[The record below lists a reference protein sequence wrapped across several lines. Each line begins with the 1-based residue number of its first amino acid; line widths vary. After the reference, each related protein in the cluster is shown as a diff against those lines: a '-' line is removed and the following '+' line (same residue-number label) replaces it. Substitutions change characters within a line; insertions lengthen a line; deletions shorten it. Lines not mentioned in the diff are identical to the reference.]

1 MYVCHLEI
9 YNFMPI
15 HSLINRP
22 KQNFDILDLLLFNKT
37 KFLRPLLTTIFIF
50 SLLSSA
56 ISKPLDAPVITCI
69 DVLENGEVTIYWRS
83 LDPTAL
89 EFRIFYS
96 TDNISWFQAGSVES
110 QNLDMQ
116 YTIGNQW
123 VNANE
128 QMYYFYITAVYPS
141 ADVDSEVY
149 NTMFLVV
156 DNSSDGL
163 ATLLWNS
170 LGNPPP
176 QGTIDGYELFVSVY
190 EEGNPMQWNSVA
202 NNISNT
208 LYNYTIPNGI
218 CFDSLNF
225 KVEIENNYDC
235 KSTSNITG
243 NWFSETIQPEK
254 PIFDSVSILNN
265 EFAILGWTPS
275 TSEDALGTVIYRY
288 ESGIWVIID
297 TVMGNTN
304 SQYIDISYNACG
316 SNIEYAIASIDSC
329 KILSPGSFQKPLRP
343 ILLKN
348 VNYDI
353 CSATNSLS
361 WEPYINAEPNVQFYE
376 IWTSVNGNPFEL
388 VQSIDGSET
397 TFNHVNVQNGS
408 DYIYFVRS
416 IFGTLTSTSCQQE
429 IKTGNYSPPSNLY
442 LANSSVMTDNTIE
455 LVIDIDITPNSCVW
469 EIWRS
474 EPNSINM
481 AQLFSFNRSD
491 INSTPYFFS
500 DEEANASLGFY
511 NYRVDVYDSCN
522 NLSIESNRQKTI
534 YLTGNYISK
543 TKNQLTWN
551 NFEGYD
557 SGLEKYFI
565 WRYTANSANAIIIDS
580 VDYNITEFTD
590 DISSISAEET
600 VINYWIQGKEN
611 GLNDYGYNEKSN
623 SNHISF
629 FRETEFYMPNAF
641 IPNGINT
648 SFKPVT
654 TSFGGTNYKFQI
666 YNRWGQL
673 VFETTDPTEGW
684 DGTYNGKPYVVGS
697 YVYLLA
703 YESVFGQE
711 VLKQGTV
718 TLID

>member
-1 MYVCHLEI
+1 
-9 YNFMPI
+9 MPI

-141 ADVDSEVY
+141 ADIDSEVY

-388 VQSIDGSET
+388 VQSIDGNET

-580 VDYNITEFTD
+580 VDYNVTEFTD

-611 GLNDYGYNEKSN
+611 GLNNYGYNEKSN

-641 IPNGINT
+641 RPNGINT

-684 DGTYNGKPYVVGS
+684 DGTYNGKPYAVGS

>member
-1 MYVCHLEI
+1 M
-9 YNFMPI
+9 
-15 HSLINRP
+15 
-22 KQNFDILDLLLFNKT
+22 
-37 KFLRPLLTTIFIF
+37 RPLLTTIFIF

-388 VQSIDGSET
+388 VQSIDGNET

-429 IKTGNYSPPSNLY
+429 IKTGNYSPPSDLY

-580 VDYNITEFTD
+580 VDYNVTEFTD

-611 GLNDYGYNEKSN
+611 GLNNYGYNEKSN

-641 IPNGINT
+641 RPNGINT

-684 DGTYNGKPYVVGS
+684 DGTYNGKPYAVGS

>member
-429 IKTGNYSPPSNLY
+429 IKTGNYSPPSDLY

-580 VDYNITEFTD
+580 VDYNVTEFTD

-611 GLNDYGYNEKSN
+611 GLNNYGYNEKSN

-641 IPNGINT
+641 RPNGINT

>member
-1 MYVCHLEI
+1 
-9 YNFMPI
+9 MPI

-388 VQSIDGSET
+388 VQSIDGNET

-429 IKTGNYSPPSNLY
+429 IKTGNYSPPSDLY

-580 VDYNITEFTD
+580 VDYNVTEFTD

-611 GLNDYGYNEKSN
+611 GLNNYGYNEKSN

-641 IPNGINT
+641 RPNGINT

-684 DGTYNGKPYVVGS
+684 DGTYNGKPYAVGS

>member
-1 MYVCHLEI
+1 
-9 YNFMPI
+9 MPI

-141 ADVDSEVY
+141 ADIDSEVY

-388 VQSIDGSET
+388 VQSIDGNET

-429 IKTGNYSPPSNLY
+429 IKTGNYSPPSDLY

-580 VDYNITEFTD
+580 VDYNVTEFTD

-611 GLNDYGYNEKSN
+611 GLNNYGYNEKSN

-641 IPNGINT
+641 RPNGINT

-684 DGTYNGKPYVVGS
+684 DGTYNGKPYAVGS

>member
-1 MYVCHLEI
+1 
-9 YNFMPI
+9 MPI

-388 VQSIDGSET
+388 VQSIDGNET

-580 VDYNITEFTD
+580 VDYNVTEFTD

-611 GLNDYGYNEKSN
+611 GLNNYGYNEKSN

-641 IPNGINT
+641 RPNGINT

-684 DGTYNGKPYVVGS
+684 DGTYNGKPYAVGS

>member
-1 MYVCHLEI
+1 
-9 YNFMPI
+9 MPI

-176 QGTIDGYELFVSVY
+176 QGTIDGYELFVTVY

-388 VQSIDGSET
+388 VQSIDGNET

-429 IKTGNYSPPSNLY
+429 IKTGNYSPPSDLY

-580 VDYNITEFTD
+580 VDYNVTEFTD

-611 GLNDYGYNEKSN
+611 GLNNYGYNEKSN

-641 IPNGINT
+641 RPNGINT

-684 DGTYNGKPYVVGS
+684 DGTYNGKPYAVGS

>member
-1 MYVCHLEI
+1 
-9 YNFMPI
+9 MPI

-388 VQSIDGSET
+388 VQSIDGNET

-429 IKTGNYSPPSNLY
+429 IKTGNYSPPSDLY

-580 VDYNITEFTD
+580 VDYNVTEFTD

-611 GLNDYGYNEKSN
+611 GLNNYGYNEKSN

-641 IPNGINT
+641 RPNGINT

>member
-1 MYVCHLEI
+1 
-9 YNFMPI
+9 MPI

-388 VQSIDGSET
+388 VQSIDGNET

-580 VDYNITEFTD
+580 VDYNVTEFTD

-611 GLNDYGYNEKSN
+611 GLNNYGYNEKSN

-641 IPNGINT
+641 RPNGINT